1 MSNRRQLW
9 ILFLGVITLAVIN
22 ALLSRSAT
30 TGSDAVQRG
39 SLLDFPDDAVSMLV
53 IRREGDPMP
62 TVMMRSGEW
71 RLLEPFAASV
81 DEQTVLRLLDALAYS
96 PILDRLSDQE
106 LIRLGRVRADFGL
119 HTPRLSVRVR
129 AGERE
134 SGLQFG
140 SLTPSGTGVYVA
152 LEKDGAVYVAPS
164 NLLAAVDVPT
174 SHFRRRA
181 LLPAGIETVSALD
194 LKRGGAALL
203 RFVREDEG
211 WKMIQPTESPA
222 SATRVRKLLE
232 LLRSAEAVDFVWPV
246 GLSNEVST
254 ASAAL
259 LSGYGLD
266 PENAVTISCKGLNGS
281 DLQLSLGAEAQDGLV
296 YALVHDGTAI
306 VTVDEALKDAAS
318 AGQELFSD
326 ARLFPYEPEQV
337 TGIAL
342 TLPESVSCLLAKNE
356 KGEWRMDA
364 PVSAPAEKAAVEE
377 LIARILALQSADVT
391 VTGITVAL
399 SPAERSVTVSPW
411 TLGMGFRIENLC
423 ARTML
428 TVEWPQIKR
437 LTQTA
442 APGGK
447 PTAIA
452 FDVDRRAWNVESSPL
467 AGTVSRAA
475 IEAVREVLN
484 PLTASRIVALKVSAD
499 ALRDYGLETPSLTVA
514 VDFVRADSVRRNLMI
529 GDRTQDGY
537 FATIGAAD
545 VVFVLP
551 EETVKILS
559 AAWIEE

>member
-1 MSNRRQLW
+1 MSNRRQLLLLVAG
-9 ILFLGVITLAVIN
+9 IVVLAVLN
-22 ALLSRSAT
+22 VWLSRSASV
-30 TGSDAVQRG
+30 GSDVTQRG

-53 IRREGDPMP
+53 IRRAGDPMP

-81 DEQTVLRLLDALAYS
+81 DEQTVLRLVDALAYS
-96 PILDRLSDQE
+96 PIVDRLSDQE
-106 LIRLGRVRADFGL
+106 LVRLGRNREDFGL
-119 HTPRLSVRVR
+119 RIPRLSVRVR

-140 SLTPSGTGVYVA
+140 SFTPSGAGVYVA
-152 LEKDGAVYVAPS
+152 LDEDGAVYVAPS
-164 NLLAAVDVPT
+164 NLLAAVDVPA
-174 SHFRRRA
+174 SRFRRRA

-194 LKRGGAALL
+194 LKRGGEALL

-211 WKMIQPTESPA
+211 WKMVQPRESPA
-222 SATRVRKLLE
+222 SATRVRKLLD

-266 PENAVTISCKGLNGS
+266 PENAVTISCKGLNGV
-281 DLQLSLGAEAQDGLV
+281 DLQLSLGAEAKDGLV
-296 YALVHDGTAI
+296 YALVHNGTAI
-306 VTVDEALKDAAS
+306 VTVDQALKEAAS
-318 AGQELFSD
+318 VGQALFAD

-337 TGIAL
+337 SGIAL
-342 TLPESVSCLLAKNE
+342 TLPESASCLLAKNE

-377 LIARILALQSADVT
+377 LLARILELQSADVT
-391 VTGITVAL
+391 AAGITVAL
-399 SPAERSVTVSPW
+399 SPAERSVIVPPW
-411 TLGMGFRIENLC
+411 TLGMGFRVENLC
-423 ARTML
+423 AKTIL
-428 TVEWPQIKR
+428 AVEWPQVKR

-442 APGGK
+442 SPDGK
-447 PTAIA
+447 LTAIA
-452 FDVDRRAWNVESSPL
+452 FDADRRVWNVESSSL
-467 AGTVSRAA
+467 AGTVSRTG
-475 IEAVREVLN
+475 IDAVREVLT
-484 PLTASRIVALKVSAD
+484 PLTALRIVALKVSAD
-499 ALRDYGLETPSLTVA
+499 ALRDYGLETPALTIA
-514 VDFVRADSVRRNLMI
+514 VDFVREDSVRRNLMI

-551 EETVKILS
+551 EKTVQILS